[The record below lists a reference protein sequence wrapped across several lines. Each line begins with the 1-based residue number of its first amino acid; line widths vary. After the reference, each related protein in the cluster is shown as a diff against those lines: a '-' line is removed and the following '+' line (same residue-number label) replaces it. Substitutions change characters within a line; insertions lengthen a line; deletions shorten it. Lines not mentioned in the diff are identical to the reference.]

1 MIGSIFA
8 SVWRGVMGVVA
19 RWTLLGALAL
29 ISIGLAPNG
38 SGWGPSIAFS
48 QSGRIAEITVT
59 GTQRIDPE
67 TVQSYLLV
75 APGDPFDSERLDR
88 SLKALFATGLFADV
102 TMRQEGSNLVI
113 AIVENP
119 VINRVAFEG
128 NKRVDSVD
136 LEREIQLRPRLV
148 FTRTKVQQDVQRIL
162 DVYRLSGR
170 FATEIQPK
178 VIQLDQNRID
188 LVFEI
193 DEGPLN
199 RIRGLSFIG
208 NRKFSDADLR
218 DVVQTKEYA
227 FWRLLTTTDTYDP
240 DRLSFDRELLRRF
253 YLKNGYVDF
262 KVVSAV
268 AELTPDREDFV
279 VTFTVEEGERYR
291 IGNIDLD
298 INLKR
303 ADAESLRP
311 LITMI
316 PGEWYNANEV
326 DTSIDQLTDELGT
339 LGYAFVNI
347 RPKVNQRREEREVD
361 VTFKVAEGARV
372 YVERIDI
379 EGNVRTLDEVVRREF
394 QLVEGDAFN
403 TSKLRRSRRRIRNL
417 GFFGTTKVKNVEGS
431 TPDKT
436 VIKVELEE
444 QSTGQVSLGVG
455 FSSLDGALG
464 DIGISERNLLGRG
477 QNLSFRFQGSAKR
490 QEFDIGF
497 TEPYFLNRDVAAGF
511 DLFQITRD
519 RQSDSS
525 FDERKAGG
533 ALRLGYTLAPDL
545 RQSLRYQLRRTEIRN
560 VKSEA
565 SRFIREQEGKATVSQ
580 VSQTLTLDKRDNRT
594 DPSDGYIVSFTTD
607 LAGLGGDTRLAR
619 ARVRSGYYLSIFE
632 DKVLSFLLQGG
643 HVLGLGEDVGI
654 AERFFVGGQQ
664 FRGFAN
670 SGIGPRDITTGDALG
685 GNTYYIGTA
694 ELSFPFGLPDDLGF
708 KASVFTDV
716 GSLWNIDSTGS
727 DIFDSSAVRVA
738 AGVGVG
744 WATAFGLI
752 RIDLTTALVKEDR
765 DETEF
770 VRFSFGTRF

>member
-1 MIGSIFA
+1 
-8 SVWRGVMGVVA
+8 MGVSGFANVCRGMSPGVGRWAFVA
-19 RWTLLGALAL
+19 AILVGVFGAGPA
-29 ISIGLAPNG
+29 GTGWRPAP
-38 SGWGPSIAFS
+38 AFA
-48 QSGRIAEITVT
+48 QSGLVEAVEIT
-59 GTQRIDPE
+59 GSQRIDPE
-67 TVQSYLLV
+67 TVQSYMLV
-75 APGDPFDSERLDR
+75 APGDAFDPERLDR

-102 TMRQEGSNLVI
+102 TMRREGTTLVVTV
-113 AIVENP
+113 VENP

-128 NKRVDSVD
+128 NNRIDTED

-178 VIQLDQNRID
+178 VIQLEQNRVD

-208 NRKFSDADLR
+208 NRKFSDSDLKA
-218 DVVQTKEYA
+218 VIQTKEYA

-268 AELTPDREDFV
+268 AELTPDRADFV
-279 VTFTVEEGERYR
+279 VTFTIEEGERYR
-291 IGNIDLD
+291 IGTVDVD

-303 ADAESLRP
+303 VDKESLRP
-311 LITMI
+311 LLTMI
-316 PGEWYNANEV
+316 PDEWYDANEV
-326 DTSIDQLTDELGT
+326 DTTIDQLTDKLGT
-339 LGYAFVNI
+339 LGFAFVNV
-347 RPKVNQRREEREVD
+347 RPKVNQRREDLAVD
-361 VTFKVAEGARV
+361 VTFQVAEGARV

-403 TSKLRRSRRRIRNL
+403 TSKLRRSRRRIGNL
-417 GFFGTTKVKNVEGS
+417 GFFKSTKVTNIEGS

-436 VIKVELEE
+436 VIKVALEE

-464 DIGISERNLLGRG
+464 DIGINERNLLGRG
-477 QNLSFRFQGSAKR
+477 QDLSFRFQGSAKR

-497 TEPYFLNRDVAAGF
+497 TEPYFLTRDVAAGI

-519 RQSDSS
+519 RQDDSS

-545 RQSLRYQLRRTEIRN
+545 RQSLRYQFRQTEIRN
-560 VKSEA
+560 VKAEA
-565 SRFIREQEGKATVSQ
+565 SRFIRDQEGKATVSQ
-580 VSQTLTLDKRDNRT
+580 ISQTLTYDKRDSRT
-594 DPSDGYIVSFTTD
+594 DPTEGYVVSLTTD
-607 LAGLGGDTRLAR
+607 LAGVGGDTRLAR
-619 ARVRSGYYLSIFE
+619 ARIKSGYYISILE
-632 DKVLSFLLQGG
+632 DKVLSFLFQGG
-643 HVLGLGEDVGI
+643 HVLGLGQDVGI

-664 FRGFAN
+664 FRGFAT
-670 SGIGPRDITTGDALG
+670 SGLGPRDINTSDALG
-685 GNTYYIGTA
+685 GNTFYIGTA
-694 ELSFPFGLPDDLGF
+694 ELTFPIGLPDDLGF
-708 KASVFTDV
+708 KASVFTDF
-716 GSLWNIDSTGS
+716 GSLWNIDSSGS
-727 DIFDSSAVRVA
+727 DIFDSSAVRIA
-738 AGVGVG
+738 AGAGLG

-752 RIDLTTALVKEDR
+752 RIDLTTALSKEDR

-770 VRFSFGTRF
+770 LRFSFGTRF

>member
-1 MIGSIFA
+1 MA
-8 SVWRGVMGVVA
+8 RGVLP
-19 RWTLLGALAL
+19 LLVLAAALVFIQPRA
-29 ISIGLAPNG
+29 AT
-38 SGWGPSIAFS
+38 A
-48 QSGRIAEITVT
+48 QSGLIESIEVT
-59 GTQRIDPE
+59 GSQRIDPQ
-67 TVQSYLLV
+67 TVESYLLV
-75 APGDPFDSERLDR
+75 APGDAFDPDRLDR
-88 SLKALFATGLFADV
+88 SLKVLFGTGLFADV
-102 TMRQEGSNLVI
+102 TMRREGGRLVV
-113 AIVENP
+113 AVVENP

-128 NKRVDSVD
+128 NNRIDTAD

-178 VIQLDQNRID
+178 VIQLEQNRVD

-208 NRKFSDADLR
+208 NRKFSDSDLK
-218 DVVQTKEYA
+218 DVIQTKEYA

-253 YLKNGYVDF
+253 YLENGYADF

-279 VTFTVEEGERYR
+279 VTFTIDEGKRYKV
-291 IGNIDLD
+291 GAID
-298 INLKR
+298 INVNLKR
-303 ADAESLRP
+303 VDKQDLLP
-311 LITMI
+311 LVTMI
-316 PGEWYNANEV
+316 PGEWYDANEV
-326 DTSIDQLTDELGT
+326 DNSIDQLTDKIGT
-339 LGYAFVNI
+339 LGYAFANI
-347 RPKVNQRREEREVD
+347 RPKVNQRRDELMIDLTFEVS
-361 VTFKVAEGARV
+361 EGARV

-379 EGNVRTLDEVVRREF
+379 EGNVRTLDKVVRREF

-403 TSKLRRSRRRIRNL
+403 TSKLRRSRRRIGNL
-417 GFFGTTKVKNVEGS
+417 GFFKSTKITNVEGS
-431 TPDKT
+431 APDKT
-436 VIKVELEE
+436 VIKVALEE

-511 DLFQITRD
+511 DLFQVTRD
-519 RQSDSS
+519 RQDDSS

-533 ALRLGYTLAPDL
+533 ALRVGYTLAPDL
-545 RQSLRYQLRRTEIRN
+545 RQSLRYQYKQTEIRN
-560 VKSEA
+560 VKAEA
-565 SRFIREQEGKATVSQ
+565 SRFIRDQEGKTTVSQ
-580 VSQTLTLDKRDNRT
+580 ISQTLSYDKRDNRN
-594 DPSDGYIVSFTTD
+594 DPTEGYVLSLTTD

-619 ARVRSGYYLSIFE
+619 ARVRSGYYIPVLE
-632 DKVLSFLLQGG
+632 DKVLSFLFEGG
-643 HVLGLGEDVGI
+643 HVLGLGQDVGI

-670 SGIGPRDITTGDALG
+670 SGIGPRDINTSDALG
-685 GNTYYIGTA
+685 GNTFYVGTA
-694 ELSFPFGLPDDLGF
+694 EFSFPIGLPDDLGF

-716 GSLWNIDSTGS
+716 GSLWNIDSKGS
-727 DIFDSSAVRVA
+727 DIFDSSAIRIT
-738 AGVGVG
+738 AGAGLG
-744 WATAFGLI
+744 WSTAFGLI
-752 RIDLTTALVKEDR
+752 RIDLTSALSKEDR

-770 VRFSFGTRF
+770 LRFSFGTRF

>member
-1 MIGSIFA
+1 MQSIFA
-8 SVWRGVMGVVA
+8 NARRGGVSSFARKVLLPLVLLVA
-19 RWTLLGALAL
+19 AVTLDPPPAMAQSR
-29 ISIGLAPNG
+29 IIDSI
-38 SGWGPSIAFS
+38 
-48 QSGRIAEITVT
+48 QVT
-59 GTQRIDPE
+59 GSQRIDPQ
-67 TVQSYLLV
+67 TVESYLLV
-75 APGDPFDSERLDR
+75 APGDPFDPDRLDR
-88 SLKALFATGLFADV
+88 SLKVLFGTGLFADV
-102 TMRQEGSNLVI
+102 TMRREGGRLVV
-113 AIVENP
+113 AVVENP

-128 NKRVDSVD
+128 NKRIETED

-178 VIQLDQNRID
+178 VIQLEQNRVD

-208 NRKFSDADLR
+208 NRKFSDSDLK
-218 DVVQTKEYA
+218 DVIQTKEYA
-227 FWRLLTTTDTYDP
+227 FWRLLTTSDTYDP

-253 YLKNGYVDF
+253 YLENGYADF

-279 VTFTVEEGERYR
+279 VTFTIEEGSRYK
-291 IGNIDLD
+291 IGEIDID
-298 INLKR
+298 VNLKR
-303 ADAESLRP
+303 VDKEALLP
-311 LITMI
+311 LVTMI

-326 DTSIDQLTDELGT
+326 DDSIDQLTDKIGT

-347 RPKVNQRREEREVD
+347 RPKVNQRRED
-361 VTFKVAEGARV
+361 LAIDLTFQVSEGARV
-372 YVERIDI
+372 YVERIEI
-379 EGNVRTLDEVVRREF
+379 KGNVRTLDEVVRREF

-403 TSKLRRSRRRIRNL
+403 TSKLRRSRRRIGNL
-417 GFFGTTKVKNVEGS
+417 GFFKSTKINNVEGS
-431 TPDKT
+431 APDKT
-436 VIKVELEE
+436 IIKVDLDE

-497 TEPYFLNRDVAAGF
+497 TEPYFLNRDVSAGF
-511 DLFQITRD
+511 DLFQVTRD
-519 RQSDSS
+519 RQDDSS

-545 RQSLRYQLRRTEIRN
+545 RQSLRYQYKQTEIRN
-560 VKSEA
+560 VKAEA
-565 SRFIREQEGKATVSQ
+565 SRFIRDQEGKTTVSQ
-580 VSQTLTLDKRDNRT
+580 ISQTLSYDKRDSRNNPT
-594 DPSDGYIVSFTTD
+594 EGYVVSLTTD
-607 LAGLGGDTRLAR
+607 LAGFGGDTRLAR
-619 ARVRSGYYLSIFE
+619 ARVRSGYYIPILE
-632 DKVLSFLLQGG
+632 DKVLSFLFEGG
-643 HVLGLGEDVGI
+643 HVLGLGQDVGI
-654 AERFFVGGQQ
+654 AERFFIGGQQ
-664 FRGFAN
+664 FRGFAT
-670 SGIGPRDITTGDALG
+670 SGIGPRDITTSDALG
-685 GNTYYIGTA
+685 GNTFYVGTA
-694 ELSFPFGLPDDLGF
+694 EFSFPIGLPDDLGF

-727 DIFDSSAVRVA
+727 DIFDSSAIRIA
-738 AGVGVG
+738 AGAGLG
-744 WATAFGLI
+744 WSTAFGLI
-752 RIDLTTALVKEDR
+752 RIDLTSALSKEDR

-770 VRFSFGTRF
+770 LRFSFGTRF

>member
-1 MIGSIFA
+1 MIESGFAIVRHGRSFMATLRVSMTIFLVALFGLGPTGAVWAPKQVFAQSSLIETIEVSGS
-8 SVWRGVMGVVA
+8 
-19 RWTLLGALAL
+19 
-29 ISIGLAPNG
+29 
-38 SGWGPSIAFS
+38 
-48 QSGRIAEITVT
+48 
-59 GTQRIDPE
+59 QRIDPE

-75 APGDPFDSERLDR
+75 APGDDFDPDRLDR
-88 SLKALFATGLFADV
+88 SLKALFGTGLFADV
-102 TMRQEGSNLVI
+102 TMRREGATLVV
-113 AIVENP
+113 AVVENP

-128 NKRVDSVD
+128 NNRIDSED
-136 LEREIQLRPRLV
+136 LEREVQLRPRLV

-170 FATEIQPK
+170 FAAEVQPK
-178 VIQLDQNRID
+178 VIQLEQNRVD

-208 NRKFSDADLR
+208 NRKFSDSDLKA
-218 DVVQTKEYA
+218 VIQTKEYA

-279 VTFTVEEGERYR
+279 VTFTIEEGERYK
-291 IGNIDLD
+291 IGNIDID
-298 INLKR
+298 VNLKR
-303 ADAESLRP
+303 ATKEYLNP
-311 LITMI
+311 FVTTI
-316 PGEWYNANEV
+316 PDEWYDANEV
-326 DTSIDQLTDELGT
+326 DTTIDQLTDELGT

-347 RPKVNQRREEREVD
+347 RPKVNQRREDLAVD
-361 VTFKVAEGARV
+361 VTFQVSEGDRV

-403 TSKLRRSRRRIRNL
+403 TSKLRRSRRRIGNL
-417 GFFGTTKVKNVEGS
+417 GFFKSTKVTNAEGS
-431 TPDKT
+431 SPDKT
-436 VIKVELEE
+436 VIKVALEE

-497 TEPYFLNRDVAAGF
+497 TEPYFLTRDVAAGF
-511 DLFQITRD
+511 DLFQVTRD
-519 RQSDSS
+519 RQDDSS

-533 ALRLGYTLAPDL
+533 ALRMAYTLAPDL
-545 RQSLRYQLRRTEIRN
+545 RQSLKYQLRRTEIRN

-565 SRFIREQEGKATVSQ
+565 SRFIRDQEGKATVSQ
-580 VSQTLTLDKRDNRT
+580 ISQTLTYDKRDNRSNPT
-594 DPSDGYIVSFTTD
+594 DGYVFSFTTD
-607 LAGLGGDTRLAR
+607 FAGIGGDTRFVR
-619 ARVRSGYYLSIFE
+619 ARLKSGYYLPILE
-632 DKVLSFLLQGG
+632 DKVLSFLFQGG
-643 HVLGLGEDVGI
+643 HVLGLGQDVGI

-664 FRGFAN
+664 FRGFAT
-670 SGIGPRDITTGDALG
+670 SGLGPRDINTNDALG
-685 GNTYYIGTA
+685 GNTFYIGTA
-694 ELSFPFGLPDDLGF
+694 EFTFPIGLPEDLGF

-727 DIFDSSAVRVA
+727 DIFDSSAIRVA
-738 AGVGVG
+738 AGAGLG

-752 RIDLTTALVKEDR
+752 RIDLTTALSKEDK

>member
-1 MIGSIFA
+1 MRSIFA
-8 SVWRGVMGVVA
+8 TA
-19 RWTLLGALAL
+19 RWGIPFPLARRGLLALAL
-29 ISIGLAPNG
+29 VAGLISFQATP
-38 SGWGPSIAFS
+38 AMA
-48 QSGRIAEITVT
+48 QSGLIESIEVT
-59 GTQRIDPE
+59 GSQRIDPQ
-67 TVQSYLLV
+67 TVESYLLV
-75 APGDPFDSERLDR
+75 APGDTFDPDRLDR
-88 SLKALFATGLFADV
+88 SLKVLFGTGLFADV
-102 TMRQEGSNLVI
+102 TMRREGGRLVV
-113 AIVENP
+113 AVVENP

-128 NKRVDSVD
+128 NNRIETED
-136 LEREIQLRPRLV
+136 LQREIQLRPRLV

-178 VIQLDQNRID
+178 VIQLEQNRVD

-208 NRKFSDADLR
+208 NRKFSDSDLK
-218 DVVQTKEYA
+218 DVIQTKEYA

-253 YLKNGYVDF
+253 YLENGYADF

-279 VTFTVEEGERYR
+279 VTFTIEEGERYR
-291 IGNIDLD
+291 VGEIDID
-298 INLKR
+298 VNLKR
-303 ADAESLRP
+303 VDKAALLP
-311 LITMI
+311 LVTMI
-316 PGEWYNANEV
+316 PDEWYDANEV
-326 DTSIDQLTDELGT
+326 DNSIDKLTDEIGT

-347 RPKVNQRREEREVD
+347 RPKVNQRRDDRMID
-361 VTFKVAEGARV
+361 LTFQVAEGARV

-379 EGNVRTLDEVVRREF
+379 EGNVRTLDKVVRREF

-403 TSKLRRSRRRIRNL
+403 TSKLRRSRRRIGNL
-417 GFFGTTKVKNVEGS
+417 GFFKSAKINNVEGS
-431 TPDKT
+431 APDKT
-436 VIKVELEE
+436 VIKVAIEE

-477 QNLSFRFQGSAKR
+477 QNLSFRFQGSATR

-511 DLFQITRD
+511 DLFQVTRD
-519 RQSDSS
+519 RQDDSS

-545 RQSLRYQLRRTEIRN
+545 RQSLRYQYKQTEIRN
-560 VKSEA
+560 VKADA
-565 SRFIREQEGKATVSQ
+565 SRFIRDQEGKTTVSQ
-580 VSQTLTLDKRDNRT
+580 ISQTLSYDKRDNRN
-594 DPSDGYIVSFTTD
+594 DPTEGYVVSLTTD

-619 ARVRSGYYLSIFE
+619 ARVRSGYYIPVLE
-632 DKVLSFLLQGG
+632 DKVLSFLFEGG
-643 HVLGLGEDVGI
+643 HVLGLGQDIGI
-654 AERFFVGGQQ
+654 AERFFIGGQQ
-664 FRGFAN
+664 FRGFAT
-670 SGIGPRDITTGDALG
+670 SGIGPRDINTDDALG
-685 GNTYYIGTA
+685 GNTFYVGTA
-694 ELSFPFGLPDDLGF
+694 EFSFPLGLPDDLGF

-716 GSLWNIDSTGS
+716 GSLWNIDSKGS
-727 DIFDSSAVRVA
+727 DIFDSSAIRIT
-738 AGVGVG
+738 AGAGLG
-744 WATAFGLI
+744 WSTAFGLI
-752 RIDLTTALVKEDR
+752 RIDLTSALSKEDR

-770 VRFSFGTRF
+770 LRFSFGTRF